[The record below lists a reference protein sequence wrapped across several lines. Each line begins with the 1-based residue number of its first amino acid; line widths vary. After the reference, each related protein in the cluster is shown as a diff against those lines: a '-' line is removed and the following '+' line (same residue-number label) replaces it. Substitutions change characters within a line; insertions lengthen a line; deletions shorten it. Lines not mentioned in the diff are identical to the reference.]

1 MFAKLK
7 QRWQDMRTIADL
19 SKDAERRALQAGQQ
33 HPGAEHYA
41 LAALDL
47 ADGSARRVF
56 QRIGADPEAYR
67 AALANRHAA
76 ALSAMGLD
84 AAGAVGAG
92 EAPAAAVA
100 GKLFDA
106 QPSGQALMQTLPE
119 VQRRLP
125 APLCGAHILLAVAGM
140 RLSAAGRALGAINV
154 DPQVLGRAAEEE
166 LRAMLA

>member
-67 AALANRHAA
+67 AALANRHVE

-84 AAGAVGAG
+84 VAGAG
-92 EAPAAAVA
+92 EPPAPAAP

-106 QPSGQALMQTLPE
+106 QPSGQVLMQTLPE

-140 RLSAAGRALGAINV
+140 RLSAAGRAFGAINV
-154 DPQVLGRAAEEE
+154 DPQALGRAAEEE